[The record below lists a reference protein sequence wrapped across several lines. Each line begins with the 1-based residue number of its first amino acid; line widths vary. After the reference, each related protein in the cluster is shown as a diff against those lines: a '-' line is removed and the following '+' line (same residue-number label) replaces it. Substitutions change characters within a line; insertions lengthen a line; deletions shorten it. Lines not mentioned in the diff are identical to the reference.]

1 MEPIKRNDT
10 GAAVEDVQTRL
21 ARIGHLPEDAITGIF
36 DDATAAALAEFLAAS
51 ALPPSEEVTEKV
63 WAALV
68 DATYN
73 LGDRT
78 LYLRMPYFHGHDVL
92 ELQQALGALGFF
104 YGTRDATFG
113 AHTEEALRRFQLNL
127 GLPSDGIAGAYTY
140 AALRNLAHSWVGKEA
155 THSPVRHLG
164 FARAADVLERN
175 AVCLFGTD
183 EFSRAVAS
191 RMSNV
196 AQATNPASKIISADA
211 LSVPPD
217 ASMMLVHVLL
227 SATDAEAGVPLV
239 SYAEEDTLGLRLAS
253 AVDVARD
260 ASWPRVSVLLPG
272 TMWLEAGPERSAQ
285 HYAITLLDALCSALQ
300 E

>member
-1 MEPIKRNDT
+1 
-10 GAAVEDVQTRL
+10 
-21 ARIGHLPEDAITGIF
+21 
-36 DDATAAALAEFLAAS
+36 
-51 ALPPSEEVTEKV
+51 
-63 WAALV
+63 
-68 DATYN
+68 
-73 LGDRT
+73 
-78 LYLRMPYFHGHDVL
+78 MPYFHGHDVL

-104 YGTRDATFG
+104 YGTRDAIFG

-155 THSPVRHLG
+155 THGPCAIWASPRRRRAGTQRRVPVRH
-164 FARAADVLERN
+164 RRVLPGRGLTH
-175 AVCLFGTD
+175 VD
-183 EFSRAVAS
+183 
-191 RMSNV
+191 V

>member
-78 LYLRMPYFHGHDVL
+78 LYLRMPYFHGHDVQ
-92 ELQQALGALGFF
+92 LQQALGALGFF
-104 YGTRDATFG
+104 YGTRDAIFG

-239 SYAEEDTLGLRLAS
+239 SYAEEDTLGC
-253 AVDVARD
+253 V
-260 ASWPRVSVLLPG
+260 WPRPS
-272 TMWLEAGPERSAQ
+272 MWPATRAGPACRC
-285 HYAITLLDALCSALQ
+285 CSPAPCG
-300 E
+300 

>member
-1 MEPIKRNDT
+1 MKAIEIGQT
-10 GAAVEDVQTRL
+10 GPAVEDVQHRL
-21 ARIGHLPEDAITGIF
+21 MLIGHLAEDQVTGSY
-36 DDATAAALAEFLAAS
+36 DEATAQAVRAFCRNVGVPES
-51 ALPPSEEVTEKV
+51 SEVTEKV

-68 DATYN
+68 DASFN

-78 LYLRMPYFHGHDVL
+78 LYLRMPYFHGHDVY
-92 ELQQALGALGFF
+92 ELQHALGALGFF
-104 YGTRDATFG
+104 YGDDDAIFG
-113 AHTEEALRRFQLNL
+113 AHTEDALRRFQLNM

-155 THSPVRHLG
+155 THGPVRHLG

-183 EFSRAVAS
+183 EFSRSVAS

-196 AQATNPASKIISADA
+196 SVATNPASKIISADS

-217 ASMMLVHVLL
+217 ASMMLVHVVL
-227 SATDAEAGVPLV
+227 SAEDAEAGVPLV
-239 SYAEEDTLGLRLAS
+239 SYEDEGTLALRLTS
-253 AVDVARD
+253 AVDAARD
-260 ASWPRVSVLLPG
+260 ARWPRVSVLLPG
-272 TMWLEAGPERSAQ
+272 KVWLEAGPERSAQ

-300 E
+300 R

>member
-10 GAAVEDVQTRL
+10 GAAVEDVQQRL
-21 ARIGHLPEDAITGIF
+21 ARIGHLAEGQITGTF
-36 DDATAAALAEFLAAS
+36 DDATVAALAAFCVEAGLPAAV
-51 ALPPSEEVTEKV
+51 EVTDKV
-63 WAALV
+63 WSALV
-68 DATYN
+68 DASYN

-78 LYLRMPYFHGHDVL
+78 LYLRMPYFHGHDVY

-104 YGTRDATFG
+104 YGARDAIFG
-113 AHTEEALRRFQLNL
+113 AHTEDALRRFQLNL

-140 AALRNLAHSWVGKEA
+140 AALRNLAHSWVGKEPA
-155 THSPVRHLG
+155 HGSVRHLG

-183 EFSRAVAS
+183 EFSRSVAS
-191 RMSNV
+191 RMSNL
-196 AQATNPASKIISADA
+196 ALATNPMSKMISADS

-217 ASMMLVHVLL
+217 ASMILVHVLL
-227 SATDAEAGVPLV
+227 GAADAEVGVPLV
-239 SYAEEDTLGLRLAS
+239 SYEEESTLALRLRS

-260 ASWPRVSVLLPG
+260 AAWPRLSVLLPG
-272 TMWLEAGPERSAQ
+272 TVWYEAGPERSAQ

-300 E
+300 G

>member
-21 ARIGHLPEDAITGIF
+21 ARIGHLPEDAITGTF
-36 DDATAAALAEFLAAS
+36 DDATAAALADFLAAS
-51 ALPPSEEVTEKV
+51 ALPPSEDVTEKV

-104 YGTRDATFG
+104 YGTRDAIFG

-155 THSPVRHLG
+155 THGPVRHLG

-196 AQATNPASKIISADA
+196 AQATNPASKICVWPRPSTWPAMRAGPACPCCFPARCGWKPVRSA
-211 LSVPPD
+211 LPSTTPSRCWTRSVPRCR
-217 ASMMLVHVLL
+217 SRRR
-227 SATDAEAGVPLV
+227 G
-239 SYAEEDTLGLRLAS
+239 GFLRKPINCTCQ
-253 AVDVARD
+253 RP
-260 ASWPRVSVLLPG
+260 WR
-272 TMWLEAGPERSAQ
+272 
-285 HYAITLLDALCSALQ
+285 
-300 E
+300 

>member
-104 YGTRDATFG
+104 YGTRDAIFG
-113 AHTEEALRRFQLNL
+113 AHTEEAPRRFQLNL

>member
-10 GAAVEDVQTRL
+10 GAAVEDVQQRL
-21 ARIGHLPEDAITGIF
+21 ARIGHLPEDAVTGTF
-36 DDATAAALAEFLAAS
+36 DDATVAALADFCATAS
-51 ALPPSEEVTEKV
+51 LPAGDEVTEKV

-68 DATYN
+68 DASFN

-78 LYLRMPYFHGHDVL
+78 LYLRMPYFHGHDVF
-92 ELQQALGALGFF
+92 ELQHALGALGFF
-104 YGTRDATFG
+104 YGADDAIFG
-113 AHTEEALRRFQLNL
+113 VHTEDALRRFQLNM

-155 THSPVRHLG
+155 THGPARHLG

-183 EFSRAVAS
+183 EFSRSVAS
-191 RMSNV
+191 RMSNLSV
-196 AQATNPASKIISADA
+196 ATNPAAKIISADS

-227 SATDAEAGVPLV
+227 TAEDAEAGVPLV
-239 SYAEEDTLGLRLAS
+239 SYEDEDSLALRLTS
-253 AVDVARD
+253 AVNVARE
-260 ASWPRVSVLLPG
+260 AAWPRVSVLLPG
-272 TMWLEAGPERSAQ
+272 TVWLEAGPERSAQ

-300 E
+300 G

>member
-104 YGTRDATFG
+104 YGTRDAIFG
-113 AHTEEALRRFQLNL
+113 AHAEEALRRFQLNL